1 MKRALRRPLVVVGL
15 AILCVFVLIAIFA
28 PLLAPYGPRSTGI
41 SSASVFEPP
50 SGAHLLGTDDVGG
63 DVLSELM
70 YGARISLFVGVVAT
84 LISVSVGGSIGILAG
99 YFGGRVD
106 GILMRITDYFLVLPQ
121 LALMIVLAAVFGPSL
136 RNVILV
142 IGLLSW
148 TNTARIVRSQV
159 ISVRERTFV
168 QRARSLGASHWHI
181 LTRHVVPQVATLIVA
196 NTVLTIAVAIFNETS
211 LSFLGLSSPTEVSWG
226 TMLHFAFVSGAV
238 SASAWWYV
246 IPPGVAI
253 VLVVI
258 ACSMVGQAVED
269 LFNPRLGV
277 AHVSSR
283 SFAVRLVRG

>member
-1 MKRALRRPLVVVGL
+1 LVIL
-15 AILCVFVLIAIFA
+15 AIFALVAIFA
-28 PLLAPYGPRSTGI
+28 PLLAPYGPRSVGTLN
-41 SSASVFEPP
+41 SSVFQPP

-70 YGARISLFVGVVAT
+70 YGARISLLVGVLAT
-84 LISVSVGGSIGILAG
+84 LISIAVGGTVGILAG

-106 GILMRITDYFLVLPQ
+106 GVLMRVTDYFLVLPA

-148 TNTARIVRSQV
+148 TSTARIVRSQV
-159 ISVRERTFV
+159 KSVRERVFV
-168 QRARSLGASHWHI
+168 QRARSLGAGNWHI
-181 LTRHVVPQVATLIVA
+181 LRRHVVPQVATLLVA

-211 LSFLGLSSPTEVSWG
+211 LSFLGLGSPTEVSWG

-238 SASAWWYV
+238 SAGAWWYV

-258 ACSMVGQAVED
+258 ACSLVGQAMED
-269 LFNPRLGV
+269 VFNPRLGV
-277 AHVSSR
+277 AHISSR
-283 SFAVRLVRG
+283 HFGVRLVRN